1 MAVSVNVAA
10 TAIQSGI
17 GVCQT
22 SVHELQSAAQ
32 ALESGYASAGSGWH
46 DDKYAQLGNVVNTCT
61 SALRSPIASL
71 QECEASLKE
80 LLGQVQDYESVTF

>member
-46 DDKYAQLGNVVNTCT
+46 DDKYAQLGRCYTFPPEMT
-61 SALRSPIASL
+61 DRKDLEPFAALGRDAGLTVRI
-71 QECEASLKE
+71 
-80 LLGQVQDYESVTF
+80 GG